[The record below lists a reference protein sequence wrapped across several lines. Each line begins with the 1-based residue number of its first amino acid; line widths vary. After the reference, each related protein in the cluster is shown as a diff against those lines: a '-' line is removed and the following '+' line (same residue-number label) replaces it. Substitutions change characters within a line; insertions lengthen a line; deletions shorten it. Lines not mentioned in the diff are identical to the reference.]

1 MTSGITL
8 NDKKRSEAVTLTKH
22 CAPAARSG
30 FWKATSKAV
39 STRSATRVW
48 PYRLADAT
56 SESRKKWW
64 WSLLSQML
72 RSKEAAIAQ
81 NVSARGMRV
90 ATEHVWR
97 PGDSVLLSSP
107 EFSFRTQARVVYCQR
122 LENNMFAVGLELLT
136 PLREGAKPR

>member
-1 MTSGITL
+1 MAVPTRRSDKRIPKEVMVEL
-8 NDKKRSEAVTLTKH
+8 NL
-22 CAPAARSG
+22 P
-30 FWKATSKAV
+30 
-39 STRSATRVW
+39 
-48 PYRLADAT
+48 DA
-56 SESRKKWW
+56 SQRK
-64 WSLLSQML
+64 
-72 RSKEAAIAQ
+72 EVAIAQ

-136 PLREGAKPR
+136 PLREGANSR